1 MKIYNKKGFWL
12 GIFWVLLAIGC
23 AVADLRRPD
32 PNMLIRV
39 RDWVLTVFVFL
50 LGISSFW
57 RAFSRS
63 ATREDRI
70 EEMDERNRLV
80 EVKSKARM
88 LDFVY
93 GTLFVLVVGGLIG
106 FQVTASEVWLAL
118 FIIPGFL
125 LGLFVL
131 VHIFIKLYY
140 NKHE

>member
-23 AVADLRRPD
+23 AVADLRDPD

-39 RDWVLTVFVFL
+39 RDWVLTVVVFL
-50 LGISSFW
+50 LGVTSFW
-57 RAFSRS
+57 RALSRS

-80 EVKSKARM
+80 KIKSKARM

-93 GTLFVLVVGGLIG
+93 GTLFVFEIGSLIG
-106 FQVTASEVWLAL
+106 FAMTTNEAWLL
-118 FIIPGFL
+118 LLIFPGFL
-125 LGLFVL
+125 LGLFL
-131 VHIFIKLYY
+131 LMEIFVKLYY
-140 NKHE
+140 DKHE

>member
-1 MKIYNKKGFWL
+1 MKIYNKKGFFL

-39 RDWVLTVFVFL
+39 RDWVLTVVVFL
-50 LGISSFW
+50 LGVTSFW

-70 EEMDERNRLV
+70 EEMDERNRLI

-93 GTLFVLVVGGLIG
+93 GTLFVLVVGSLIG

>member
-23 AVADLRRPD
+23 AVADLRDPD

-39 RDWVLTVFVFL
+39 RDWVLTVVVFL
-50 LGISSFW
+50 LGVTSFW
-57 RAFSRS
+57 RALSRS

-80 EVKSKARM
+80 KIKSKARM

-93 GTLFVLVVGGLIG
+93 GTLFVLVVGSLIG

-140 NKHE
+140 DKHE

>member
-1 MKIYNKKGFWL
+1 MKIYNKKGFFL
-12 GIFWVLLAIGC
+12 GIFLVLLAIGC
-23 AVADLRRPD
+23 SVADLRRPD

-70 EEMDERNRLV
+70 EEMDERIRLV
-80 EVKSKARM
+80 EIKSKARM

-93 GTLFVLVVGGLIG
+93 GTLFVLMVGGVIA
-106 FQVTASEVWLAL
+106 FQMTGRETWLAL
-118 FIIPGFL
+118 LISPGFL
-125 LGLFVL
+125 LGLFL
-131 VHIFIKLYY
+131 LIEIFVKLYY
-140 NKHE
+140 DKHE

>member
-1 MKIYNKKGFWL
+1 MKIYNKKGFFL

-70 EEMDERNRLV
+70 EEMDERNRLI

-93 GTLFVLVVGGLIG
+93 GTLFVLVVGSLIG